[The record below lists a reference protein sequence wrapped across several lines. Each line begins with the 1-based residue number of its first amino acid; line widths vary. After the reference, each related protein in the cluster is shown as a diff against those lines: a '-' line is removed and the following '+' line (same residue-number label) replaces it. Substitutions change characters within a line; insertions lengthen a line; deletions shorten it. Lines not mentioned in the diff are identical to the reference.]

1 LFDNIDSSYS
11 IVLAS
16 LEGDRVVHIFGWD
29 SKNID
34 STRLNSK
41 FNKYRENND
50 KEDGLP
56 IALKES
62 SHIYDTLCSIPAA
75 ASTRF
80 SKDIQSYPTFNVDV
94 YTCKVASNIRQ
105 LEQEIRVSMDIANKF
120 LPDVTA
126 QHLLLSE
133 DKLSIITLTTS
144 RSLFEHELL
153 LDIPEYKET
162 LKRIHQLSVPG
173 TISDITQK
181 SNQLKRSYLV
191 TDVFIPFEDN

>member
-1 LFDNIDSSYS
+1 MFDNIDTSYS

-16 LEGDRVVHIFGWD
+16 IEGDRVIHIFGWD
-29 SKNID
+29 AKNTD
-34 STRLNSK
+34 SSRLLTK

-62 SHIYDTLCSIPAA
+62 SHIYDTIHSIP
-75 ASTRF
+75 STINTRF

-94 YTCKVASNIRQ
+94 YTCKVASNIKL
-105 LEQEIRVSMDIANKF
+105 LEQEIRLSMDIANKN

-133 DKLSIITLTTS
+133 DKLSIVTLTTS
-144 RSLFEHELL
+144 HSLFEHEML

-162 LKRIHQLSVPG
+162 LKRIFQLSVPG

-181 SNQLKRSYLV
+181 TNQIKRSYLV
-191 TDVFIPFEDN
+191 TDVYIPFENN